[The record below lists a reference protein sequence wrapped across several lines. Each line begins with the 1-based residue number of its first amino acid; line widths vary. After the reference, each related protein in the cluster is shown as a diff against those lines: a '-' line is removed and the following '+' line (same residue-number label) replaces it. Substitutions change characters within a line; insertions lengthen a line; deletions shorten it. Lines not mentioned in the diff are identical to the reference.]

1 MSDKVAV
8 SVPGKIHLMG
18 EHAVV
23 WGRPALLSAISWR
36 LYVTV
41 SQNKGGLQI
50 ISQEPITLINKAV
63 EIVQKRFKLSQKP
76 HVKIKINSQIPVG
89 RHTGSSAAVSV
100 GVIAALVFY
109 LKKIWNPNLVNELAF
124 EVEKYQHRNP
134 SGGDNTAVTFG
145 GFIWFRRELEFLKSI
160 WQLAFRPSPKLAP
173 FMLIDTGRPE
183 ENTGEMITSV
193 TEFIKKYPG
202 KAKKL
207 LDENEEA
214 TKDVTMA
221 LREGNEKLL
230 INAIGQGE
238 KTLEGLGV
246 VSKKVI
252 PLIREIEKKGGAAKI
267 LGGGGKK
274 NSVGLLLCY
283 SRNKQSI
290 KKITEKYF
298 YKIYSVKLGE
308 EGVRLE
314 SGKK

>member
-1 MSDKVAV
+1 MNDKVVV

-23 WGRPALLSAISWR
+23 LGKPALLSAINWR
-36 LYVTV
+36 LYATV
-41 SQNKGGLQI
+41 SQNKDGLQI
-50 ISQEPITLINKAV
+50 ISKEPITLINKAV
-63 EIVQKRFKLSQKP
+63 EIVCKKLRLSSSP
-76 HVKIKINSQIPVG
+76 NVKIEISSQIPIG
-89 RHTGSSAAVSV
+89 RHVGSSAAVSV
-100 GVIAALVFY
+100 AVIAALVYY
-109 LKKIWNPNLVNELAF
+109 LKKIWNPNFFNELAF
-124 EVEKYQHRNP
+124 EVEKYQHGNP
-134 SGGDNTAVTFG
+134 SGGDNTTVTFG
-145 GFIWFRRELEFLKSI
+145 GFIWYRRELEFLKSV
-160 WQLAFRPSPKLAP
+160 WQLPFRPSPKLAP
-173 FMLIDTGRPE
+173 FMLIDTGRPK

-193 TEFIKKYPG
+193 AEFIKKHPE

-214 TKDVTMA
+214 TKEVTKA
-221 LREGNEKLL
+221 LKEGNEKLL
-230 INAIGQGE
+230 LEAIRQGE

-252 PLIREIEKKGGAAKI
+252 PLIREIEKKTGAVKI

-274 NSVGLLLCY
+274 NSVGFLLCY
-283 SRNKQSI
+283 SRNKDSI
-290 KKITEKYF
+290 KKIAEKYF